1 MPEQNV
7 RINFIANVKQLKTSL
22 KTAGDNLKSFG
33 KEAGKIG
40 KTLSTRLSAPLAL
53 AGGMALKQAANFEK
67 LQTTLNVL
75 TGSAEE
81 GAKAF
86 ERLVQFS
93 AKTPFQL
100 DELVKANN
108 TMMGF
113 GLSAEDAYNSL
124 QQLGDIA
131 AVAGGDL
138 NRIAVA
144 FGQSAAEG
152 RVMTRDILQ
161 FINNGVPMYEL
172 LADVTGKT
180 AGEVRQLAS
189 EGKIT
194 FEVLQAAFE
203 RSTQEGGKFHNGM
216 KTLSGTLNGLFS
228 TLKDNVN
235 IAFAE
240 LGQEI
245 AKAFNL
251 SENIPKITKFIGD
264 LVKKFKELH
273 PNTKR
278 AIIVIGTLATILPP
292 LILAFQT
299 LYPAIVSIAG
309 GFKLLTT
316 AIATNP
322 IGVVIVSIIA
332 LKHGIDGLNES
343 LGVANSKWQTFKNL
357 LKSGGNAAQF
367 AALQLKTGTKVKKE
381 DASATD
387 TLADSIKNVNSVI
400 TKGISQVSTQPLNL
414 GIDEKEVERTKILGE
429 KAVMHR
435 KNMLD
440 ETFAVTEEAQGR
452 LGKVSSKLAG
462 IFDKPLEHNTRA
474 LDNFN
479 NRMEA
484 INERTRQIVQA
495 QSEIV
500 SYGLQDMAVGIGEAL
515 GQAIAEGGNLAG
527 KLGSVLLGGIGSM
540 AIQLG
545 KLAIQIG
552 IGIKAI
558 KKAFES
564 LNPVVAIAAGIALIA
579 LGSMFKSK
587 AAKIGGGGGVK
598 KFAKGG
604 IVSTPTLGLFGE
616 YPGARSNP
624 EVVAP
629 LDKLK
634 GMIGN
639 NGSGGRVE
647 VGGQFVLKGQ
657 DLVVA
662 LQRAE
667 RNRDRIL

>member
-22 KTAGDNLKSFG
+22 KTAGNNLKNFG

-40 KTLSTRLSAPLAL
+40 QTLSTRLSAPLAL

-81 GAKAF
+81 GSKAF

-113 GLSAEDAYNSL
+113 GLSAEDAYMSL

-172 LADVTGKT
+172 LADVTGKS
-180 AGEVRQLAS
+180 AGEVRKLAS

-194 FEVLQAAFE
+194 FEVLQAAFAK
-203 RSTQEGGKFHNGM
+203 STQEGGKFHGGM

-264 LVKKFKELH
+264 LVQKFKDLH
-273 PNTKR
+273 PKTKR
-278 AIIVIGTLATILPP
+278 ALVVLGGIATVLPP

-309 GFKLLTT
+309 GFKILTM
-316 AIATNP
+316 AMATNP
-322 IGVVIVSIIA
+322 IIAAVVAIIA
-332 LKHGIDGLNES
+332 LDKGVQGLNKS
-343 LGVANSKWQTFKNL
+343 LGIANSRWQSFKNL
-357 LKSGGNAAQF
+357 LRSGGNAAQF
-367 AALQLKTGTKVKKE
+367 AAYQLQTGTKIKKE
-381 DASATD
+381 DID
-387 TLADSIKNVNSVI
+387 TNDDLAKSIEDVTNSI
-400 TKGISQVSTQPLNL
+400 NKGIKGVQTQPLNL
-414 GIDEKEVERTKILGE
+414 GIDEEEVTRTKILGE

-435 KNMLD
+435 RDMLN
-440 ETFAVTEEAQGR
+440 ETFAVTDEGLSKISERFNQNADRLKQPLNKNIGSLKRFNQRMQEEMDRANEIAR
-452 LGKVSSKLAG
+452 AAG
-462 IFDKPLEHNTRA
+462 AIVTYS
-474 LDNFN
+474 
-479 NRMEA
+479 ME
-484 INERTRQIVQA
+484 
-495 QSEIV
+495 
-500 SYGLQDMAVGIGEAL
+500 DMAIGIGSAL
-515 GQAIAEGGNLAG
+515 GNAITSGGNLATALAG
-527 KLGSVLLGGIGSM
+527 VLLNTLGNM

-545 KLAIQIG
+545 QLAIKIG
-552 IGIKAI
+552 IAMKSIKMSF
-558 KKAFES
+558 KKPG
-564 LNPVVAIAAGIALIA
+564 LAIAAGIALIA
-579 LGSMFKSK
+579 VGKMIQG
-587 AAKIGGGGGVK
+587 AAKIVEGGSVK

-634 GMIGN
+634 NMIGETG
-639 NGSGGRVE
+639 GSKVQ

-662 LQRAE
+662 LQRAD
-667 RNRDRIL
+667 RNRNRIK